1 MLPKSGMLVC
11 QSALRQTLENEADTA
26 RVPQWMITAYR
37 QFEGVVD
44 DKGFPCLFGR
54 RANKSGS
61 CLIVFISREH
71 EQADLQGGMQAYAA
85 FVRST
90 PLDKRLFSPLI
101 VIFEENSFI
110 NLAQEQ
116 AHGWAALQR
125 LHEGDSTPWP
135 ATASINPETPEWTY
149 HFAGLSFFINMSF
162 PSHTAMRSRSLG
174 KHIVFVVNPRENFDE
189 VASAEDESGRRIR
202 ERIRQRIAEYND
214 GVVPETL
221 GFFGDRNSLE
231 WKQYQ
236 LHEEGGLKS
245 SRCPLLIKPLD
256 VQADKA

>member
-1 MLPKSGMLVC
+1 MVK
-11 QSALRQTLENEADTA
+11 
-26 RVPQWMITAYR
+26 AYR
-37 QFEGVVD
+37 QFEYVLN

-61 CLIVFISREH
+61 CLMLFVSREQ
-71 EQADLQGGMQAYAA
+71 EQADLLGGMRAYVA
-85 FVRST
+85 FVRET

-101 VIFEENSFI
+101 VIFEENGFI

-125 LHEGDSTPWP
+125 LHDDDHTPWP
-135 ATASINPETPEWTY
+135 GTASVNPETPEWTY

-162 PSHTAMRSRSLG
+162 PRHTAMRSRSLG
-174 KHIVFVVNPRENFDE
+174 EHIVFVVNPRENFDE
-189 VASAEDESGRRIR
+189 VASAQEESGRRVR
-202 ERIRQRIAEYND
+202 EKIRQRIADYND
-214 GVVPETL
+214 GVVPDTL

-236 LHEEGGLKS
+236 LYEKGGLAL
-245 SRCPLLIKPLD
+245 SRCPLHLKPLD
-256 VQADKA
+256 IQVDPT